1 MTRSVV
7 AVDTTVFYT
16 SIARLV
22 DGDPTPRCGYL
33 HAADVT
39 SHHAP
44 AQEMRRHVDLAA
56 QVVSAITKSRFGVPD
71 LVVMVRPY
79 LGTMTADPSA
89 QRRVSVWWEIVRQL
103 DVAGVP
109 VGEVSLLSVQKS
121 ALGSAA
127 FGKKGTDALAQWVA
141 DNWTRWTPPLYDGK
155 PDPRYRATTLA
166 VAAAGALAAGFPAA
180 QLPASDDVVNA
191 LRGGMNLPAGFRL
204 PDTAP
209 RATGTKKRLTRDE
222 YISERLV
229 EIASLPIT
237 ELETWKPRSP
247 ALKEALKERFA
258 KEEDRRLE
266 ASIMGGEL

>member
-56 QVVSAITKSRFGVPD
+56 QVVTAITKSRFGTPD
-71 LVVMVRPY
+71 LVVMVLPHI
-79 LGTMTADPSA
+79 GTQTADPSA
-89 QRRVSVWWEIVRQL
+89 QRRLSVWWEIVRQL

-109 VGEVSLLSVQKS
+109 VAEVSLLSVQKGV
-121 ALGSAA
+121 LGSAS
-127 FGKKGTDALAQWVA
+127 FGKKGTDALAQWVT
-141 DNWTRWTPPLYDGK
+141 DNWAGWTPPLFDGK
-155 PDPRYRATTLA
+155 PDPRYRVTTLA
-166 VAAAGALAAGFPAA
+166 VAAAGALAAGFPVP
-180 QLPASDDVVNA
+180 QLPVSDDVVAA

-204 PDTAP
+204 PDIAP
-209 RATGTKKRLTRDE
+209 RPAGTKKRLSRDE

-229 EIASLPIT
+229 EINSLPIT

-247 ALKEALKERFA
+247 ALKQALKQRFER
-258 KEEDRRLE
+258 EEDRRVE